1 MVCTHRVD
9 VLASSTHAGV
19 DPGILPHDGK
29 NITFK
34 AMNIAIRETF
44 NFAPTFCFFVPNHS
58 ANMLH
63 KNYSKDTFDLADLNL
78 HGGIEHDGSLTRECR
93 FVRMTD
99 SVLVRLIDRLAG
111 DDTALQ
117 PDQGVPTVHIIKG
130 LLAFATGKDEDGGAV
145 LTIPDLSR
153 YSGAR
158 REQAKLT
165 NKEFTM
171 TKGHKI
177 FGSSK

>member
-1 MVCTHRVD
+1 MS
-9 VLASSTHAGV
+9 A
-19 DPGILPHDGK
+19 
-29 NITFK
+29 
-34 AMNIAIRETF
+34 
-44 NFAPTFCFFVPNHS
+44 VP
-58 ANMLH
+58 
-63 KNYSKDTFDLADLNL
+63 
-78 HGGIEHDGSLTRECR
+78 
-93 FVRMTD
+93 D
-99 SVLVRLIDRLAG
+99 SVLVGLIDRRAG

-117 PDQGVPTVHIIKG
+117 PDQGKPTVHIIKG
-130 LLAFATGKDEDGGAV
+130 LLAFATGKDEDGNGV

-171 TKGHKI
+171 TKAHKI